1 MLMRARLA
9 AADRMLAR
17 LSRTQI
23 IIAASSVVIC
33 IGFLDYL
40 TGYEVSI
47 SEFYLAPVAIAAWYA
62 GRRASVGVAV
72 LSCITWF
79 IADTSA
85 GLQYEHFATLLWN
98 TFIRLGFFIVNG
110 LLVGALQESRSHH
123 RQLAR
128 TDHLT
133 GAFGRRAFEER
144 LEHDL
149 DLARRKGG
157 PLTLAFVD
165 LDNFKALNDM
175 LGHSVGDQALCA
187 TAMALQGATRRSDT
201 VARLGGDEFAFVLPD
216 TDRCEAKEMVA
227 RLGRDLRQALHS
239 VAPELTCSMGVITFE
254 DGPPDAKEAL
264 RVADALMYDAK
275 RQGKD
280 AVAFGVVVN
289 GTREAAQP
297 GAAADA
303 PQAARR

>member
-1 MLMRARLA
+1 MHPRLA
-9 AADRMLAR
+9 AANRTLAR

-23 IIAASSVVIC
+23 IIATSSVVGC
-33 IGFLDYL
+33 IGFLDYV

-47 SEFYLAPVAIAAWYA
+47 SEFYLAPVAITAWYA

-85 GLQYEHFATLLWN
+85 GLQYEHLSTLLWN

-110 LLVGALQESRSHH
+110 LLVGALRDSRSHH
-123 RQLAR
+123 RKLAR

-149 DLARRKGG
+149 DLARRNGG
-157 PLTLAFVD
+157 SLTLAFVD
-165 LDNFKALNDM
+165 LDNFKAINDAH
-175 LGHSVGDQALCA
+175 GHSVGDQALCA
-187 TAMALQGATRRSDT
+187 TVLVLQGATRRSDT

-216 TDRCEAKEMVA
+216 TDRRAAEEMVA
-227 RLGRDLRQALHS
+227 RLRCDLRQALQS
-239 VAPELTCSMGVITFE
+239 VAPELTCSMGVMTFE
-254 DGPPDAKEAL
+254 DAPPDAKEAL
-264 RVADALMYDAK
+264 RAADSLMYDAK